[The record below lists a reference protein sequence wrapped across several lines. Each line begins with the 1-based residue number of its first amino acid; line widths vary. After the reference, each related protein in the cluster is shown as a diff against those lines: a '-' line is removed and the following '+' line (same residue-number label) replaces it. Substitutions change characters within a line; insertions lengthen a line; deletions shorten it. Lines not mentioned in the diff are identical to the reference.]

1 VRRAAHETTRLARCH
16 GFEVAAGPVRVGV
29 VETPVF
35 AGPAVAPDY
44 LIVRTEG
51 PFDGRFRVVPA
62 ALVVDVDEE
71 RRIVVLG
78 VDVPAVANLPE
89 RLPLVSH
96 RTVRA

>member
-1 VRRAAHETTRLARCH
+1 MASLAFCH
-16 GFEVAAGPVRVGV
+16 GFEVLAESTRVGR
-29 VETPVF
+29 VETPMF

-51 PFDGRFRVVPA
+51 LFDGRFRVVPA
-62 ALVVDVDEE
+62 SLVTDVDEE
-71 RRIVVLG
+71 RRTVLLG

-96 RTVRA
+96 RTERV

>member
-1 VRRAAHETTRLARCH
+1 MHETTKLARCH
-16 GFEVAAGPVRVGV
+16 GFEVVAGPVVVGS

-35 AGPAVAPDY
+35 AGAAVAPDY

-51 PFDGRFRVVPA
+51 LFDGRFRVVPA

-71 RRIVVLG
+71 HRVVLLG
-78 VDVPAVANLPE
+78 ADAPAVANLPE

-96 RTVRA
+96 RTERI